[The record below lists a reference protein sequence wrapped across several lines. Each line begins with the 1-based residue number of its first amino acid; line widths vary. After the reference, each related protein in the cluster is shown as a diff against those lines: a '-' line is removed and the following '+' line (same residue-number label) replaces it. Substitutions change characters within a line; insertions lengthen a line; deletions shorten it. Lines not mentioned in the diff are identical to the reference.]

1 MKRGLKVL
9 GVVGAL
15 AISACTGYALDQ
27 PHMQNALNALQAARS
42 ELQVAEADKGGHR
55 AAAIGLVNQ
64 AIVQVQEGIAY
75 AGG

>member
-1 MKRGLKVL
+1 MKKGLKVL

-15 AISACTGYALDQ
+15 AISACTGYAMDQ
-27 PHMQNALNALQAARS
+27 PHMQNALNSLQMARS
-42 ELQVAEADKGGHR
+42 ELQVAMTDKGGHR
-55 AAAIGLVNQ
+55 ARALGLVNQ